1 MKKILLL
8 LLLATFSIQAQ
19 TLQNPTYGN
28 VKLKNNTTDNSATKV
43 NVQSTDGTINTISKS
58 DLVNVVEVNDVPSL
72 PLIGEAGKIYVV
84 KNVNKIYRWNGTY
97 CTELAGSDINY
108 QSIIDALT
116 FTPENVAN
124 KVTSI
129 GSSANDTN
137 YPSELAVKT
146 HADNLVVGML
156 NDRGAWDASVNV
168 FPATGGSGVGGAIRK
183 GDMWYVSVA
192 GTLGTK
198 SVNVGDSFRA
208 LVNAPSQ
215 VAADWSV
222 LEANIGYVPAND
234 SNVVHLTGAETITGQ
249 KTFSP
254 TISASGAI
262 ARGTYL
268 TPSLTATANNDVL
281 VGLDIN
287 TTFTNGAFTGTK
299 SLPVRVTSN
308 QYIGMNVSRNSTGGS
323 AITISNNNGGYN
335 FGVGSINEFFIQR
348 AGGNIVNTI
357 FSTGNSIIQNGGTFT
372 DDLTNRLQ
380 VTGTVSSG
388 TTALGNTPPTA
399 NNQLTRKDYVD
410 TGLALK
416 ANLASPSLTG
426 TPTAPTATAG
436 ANTTQIATTA
446 FVTNGIATA
455 DSQNVKLTGNQTI
468 SGQKSFSLTG
478 KIDMQTNNA
487 FPAISVTSL
496 GSNGLSAARFI
507 NDSSSPYST
516 ALNLQT
522 GLSGGVGNMALNVLN
537 ASPIGI
543 GIFSNAS
550 NGGVSISSKSHN
562 GDSYVSNIDY
572 GGTGRNY
579 VGRNNG
585 IETYSVDKIGNVIGN
600 SYIKRSTPAT
610 NILLAGGGDLAQ
622 GTAFNKNFGTTA
634 GTVVEGGTLGSNA
647 YSSTAYLPLS
657 GGTINANNETINYKV
672 SSNNGALYNSWYDF
686 NNNRISFLGFGG
698 GTQSNATF
706 FVASE
711 NGGNIA
717 LNTTG
722 VGKVVVS
729 SLSGT
734 GTRTVVADASGS
746 LSAPDI
752 PTAPTAPAGT
762 NTTQIATTAFVQA
775 NSRPYKVYTALYS
788 QNSTSNPTVVI
799 LENTLGTVTFTRS
812 STGVYLVNSS
822 GLFTADKTFVIMGAG
837 ANAAYTNAINL
848 VDSSTFYI
856 VTKESSTQSS
866 TDSANTKVAFEIRV
880 YL

>member
-8 LLLATFSIQAQ
+8 LLVARFSSQAQ

-72 PLIGEAGKIYVV
+72 PLVGEVGKIYVV

-97 CTELAGSDINY
+97 YTELAITDISGKVDKIVGKELSTEDYTTPEKTKLAELFNYDPTTINNAIALKVDKVTGKSLLSDTEITRLATLSNY
-108 QSIIDALT
+108 THPTNHPPSIIT
-116 FTPENVAN
+116 Q
-124 KVTSI
+124 
-129 GSSANDTN
+129 
-137 YPSELAVKT
+137 
-146 HADNLVVGML
+146 
-156 NDRGAWDASVNV
+156 DASNRFVTD
-168 FPATGGSGVGGAIRK
+168 AEKT
-183 GDMWYVSVA
+183 DW
-192 GTLGTK
+192 
-198 SVNVGDSFRA
+198 
-208 LVNAPSQ
+208 NAKQS
-215 VAADWSV
+215 
-222 LEANIGYVPAND
+222 NIGYVPAND
-234 SNVVHLTGAETITGQ
+234 NAVVHLAGAETITGQ

-308 QYIGMNVSRNSTGGS
+308 QYIGMNVSRNSTEGS

-388 TTALGNTPPTA
+388 TTALNNTPPTA

-410 TGLALK
+410 TGLVLK
-416 ANLASPSLTG
+416 APLASPSLTG

-436 ANTTQIATTA
+436 TNTTQIATTA

-455 DSQNVKLTGNQTI
+455 DSQNVKLTGDQTI

-478 KIDMQTNNA
+478 KIDMKTNNV
-487 FPAISVTSL
+487 FPAISVTAL
-496 GSNGLSAARFI
+496 GSNGGSAAEFI
-507 NDSSSPYST
+507 NNSSFPYSN
-516 ALNLQT
+516 ALRLYT
-522 GLSGGVGNMALNVLN
+522 SSSGGVGNRTLDVLN
-537 ASPIGI
+537 TSPIGT
-543 GIFSNAS
+543 GIVSEAS
-550 NGGVSISSKSHN
+550 NGGVSISSQSGN
-562 GDSYVSNIDY
+562 GDSYVSNITS

-579 VGRNNG
+579 VGRNDG
-585 IETYSVDKIGNVIGN
+585 TETYSVDKIGNVIGN
-600 SYIKRSTPAT
+600 SYIKRSTPAN

-622 GTAFNKNFGTTA
+622 NTAFNKNFGTTA
-634 GTVVEGGTLGSNA
+634 GTVVEGNYPPAKDGTGATGTWGIDISGSSKGLGTYGYVDNDVSTDFDFAFVRNNSQDIKLISKADFKSALGLGSNA

-657 GGTINANNETINYKV
+657 GGT
-672 SSNNGALYNSWYDF
+672 L
-686 NNNRISFLGFGG
+686 
-698 GTQSNATF
+698 
-706 FVASE
+706 
-711 NGGNIA
+711 
-717 LNTTG
+717 TG
-722 VGKVVVS
+722 IV
-729 SLSGT
+729 
-734 GTRTVVADASGS
+734 
-746 LSAPDI
+746 
-752 PTAPTAPAGT
+752 TAPTAPAGT

-775 NSRPYKVYTALYS
+775 NSRPYKVYTALLS
-788 QNSTSNPTVVI
+788 QSGTNAPTAVV
-799 LENTLGTVTFTRS
+799 LENTLGGTVVWTRT
-812 STGVYLVNSS
+812 STGSYLGTLTGVFTANKTFCTTTIGMYLSGGSNSIGLVRNS
-822 GLFTADKTFVIMGAG
+822 VDDVFLFTNRGIAG
-837 ANAAYTNAINL
+837 TDAILNNASI
-848 VDSSTFYI
+848 
-856 VTKESSTQSS
+856 
-866 TDSANTKVAFEIRV
+866 EIRV
-880 YL
+880 YPSLE